1 MGLMPRPYTLDQQPA
16 TVLAACP
23 PLPLFSFSFSLC
35 LARFSSPNVA
45 VPPPSRALP
54 PPLLLPPPPPPTPPT
69 PQPTGAARGLKYAVD
84 KKQVCRQGGGG
95 WGEDGAEGEG
105 GGIAGETSVE
115 RVQRGELK
123 TEGERR
129 GPVARGRD
137 RGGGGGRRRAREKS
151 VSFSFFRLSLSSSPA
166 PFFFLFFSLSLRFSR
181 SSPSTPAV
189 LSTIRYI
196 SGHPRHCFRGISS
209 ELFARDSFRASTSL
223 AVPILPLLCLF
234 LSFFFPSLPRVSRA
248 RDAALLLL
256 DLTPAE
262 ESRESVPRRVFS
274 LPPLSS
280 FLNKDPPLVSDPSSF
295 LRSNRIKLNKF
306 IPLGV
311 VARILYSIVY
321 IYIYT
326 CISCII
332 QACP

>member
-1 MGLMPRPYTLDQQPA
+1 MP
-16 TVLAACP
+16 
-23 PLPLFSFSFSLC
+23 
-35 LARFSSPNVA
+35 ARW
-45 VPPPSRALP
+45 
-54 PPLLLPPPPPPTPPT
+54 
-69 PQPTGAARGLKYAVD
+69 RGT
-84 KKQVCRQGGGG
+84 RGEG

-280 FLNKDPPLVSDPSSF
+280 FLNKDSPLV
-295 LRSNRIKLNKF
+295 
-306 IPLGV
+306 LGILSRFF
-311 VARILYSIVY
+311 ARIESN
-321 IYIYT
+321 
-326 CISCII
+326 
-332 QACP
+332 